1 MVATMTDNKGQ
12 AGERETAGNEEL
24 ILPSRENR
32 TYISRST
39 ETDQPGTPE
48 TAAPTMDDKNA
59 ADTPVIPESGKRVYI
74 NLNKAEDPKRT
85 GKAEGETED
94 DSAEATAAKA
104 TPQPQGKPP
113 ADGDNR
119 DGAGKQA
126 EKQDEPSQKEPAR
139 KAASGATDTQE
150 LPPTAFRK
158 ITPPPHNTIRG
169 QVTLGKY
176 RLEQM
181 IARGAESVLYRA
193 NSNGYLVCVKA
204 VRNSINKWLGDAITR
219 NQEERLEKVSYRTKL
234 RHIQNEF
241 DVSKLLYSEGDTPT
255 VHIYALRRITRM
267 GLELGYDLIM
277 EYLTGHDLGDKILSR
292 TLTLTDKVNVFYRA
306 VQAVAFMHQK
316 KLIHLDIKP
325 SNFMLVRDQ
334 VKLIDFGVSVR
345 SGHRPRAITGT
356 SGYLSPEQICKDTL
370 DEGTDIFALGVAFAV
385 FFGGK
390 SLNQPQEMLLRR
402 QTRLDMQ
409 YHLNHDTQPV
419 VNEAPDLNS
428 IPPIFEVLRACT
440 IPRRDLRINKCDI
453 LLNLLRQKAEQ
464 AGIKLID

>member
-1 MVATMTDNKGQ
+1 MTDNKGR
-12 AGERETAGNEEL
+12 AGEPETSGNEEL
-24 ILPSRENR
+24 ILPSPEDR
-32 TYISRST
+32 TYISLSA
-39 ETDQPGTPE
+39 EAEQQGKQE
-48 TAAPTMDDKNA
+48 AAPPAAEAQKA
-59 ADTPVIPESGKRVYI
+59 ADAPIIPESGKRVYI
-74 NLNKAEDPKRT
+74 NLNK
-85 GKAEGETED
+85 TENSEHAD
-94 DSAEATAAKA
+94 K
-104 TPQPQGKPP
+104 
-113 ADGDNR
+113 DGDGSSASHNGS
-119 DGAGKQA
+119 DAQA
-126 EKQDEPSQKEPAR
+126 ENQDAPAR
-139 KAASGATDTQE
+139 KVSRGIDDTQE
-150 LPPTAFRK
+150 LPPTASRK
-158 ITPPPHNTIRG
+158 ITLPPHNAIREL
-169 QVTLGKY
+169 VSNEKY
-176 RLEQM
+176 RLEHM

-193 NSNGYLVCVKA
+193 KCDGHLICVKA
-204 VRNSINKWLGDAITR
+204 VRNSVNKWLGDSITR

-241 DVSKLLYSEGDTPT
+241 NVSKLLYSEDDTPT
-255 VHIYALRRITRM
+255 VHIYALRRISRM

-306 VQAVAFMHQK
+306 IKAVAFMHQK

-334 VKLIDFGVSVR
+334 VKLIDFGVSVP

-390 SLNQPQEMLLRR
+390 SLNQPQEMLLQR
-402 QTRLDMQ
+402 QTRQDMQ
-409 YHLNHDTQPV
+409 YHLNHDVQPV

-428 IPPIFEVLRACT
+428 VPPIFEVLRACT
-440 IPRRDLRINKCDI
+440 IPRRDLRINKCEV

-464 AGIKLID
+464 AGIKLMD